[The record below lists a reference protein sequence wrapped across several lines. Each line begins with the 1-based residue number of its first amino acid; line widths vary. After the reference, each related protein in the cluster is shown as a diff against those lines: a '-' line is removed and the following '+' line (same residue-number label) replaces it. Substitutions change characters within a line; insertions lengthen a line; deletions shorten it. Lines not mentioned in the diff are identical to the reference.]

1 MNHAVS
7 CWVARGSAFTH
18 SIRFCCRNKP
28 RSLLP
33 QPLPLLRPLPGAPAL
48 SRAPLHASRELASS
62 SATPWRT
69 FLDLTVYGSSAQGA
83 AGPAQPEVGEH
94 LSASLNLPPATSTWR
109 KLGRRLG
116 PTRRTSCVR
125 LTCPRLPTTLS
136 TPEASSLPSQ
146 TFPTHLPTF
155 EALPNSKGGVR
166 GPRYGELRTRPFAGS
181 RLRGLQVLASFYS
194 CDWGAG

>member
-1 MNHAVS
+1 MRLVAGRPGARRSHTQSVSAAGTSHARS
-7 CWVARGSAFTH
+7 CL
-18 SIRFCCRNKP
+18 
-28 RSLLP
+28 SLCP
-33 QPLPLLRPLPGAPAL
+33 PRPLPGAPAP

-69 FLDLTVYGSSAQGA
+69 FLDLTVYGSSVQGA

-116 PTRRTSCVR
+116 PTRRTSCLR

-146 TFPTHLPTF
+146 TFPTRLLTF
-155 EALPNSKGGVR
+155 EALLNSKGGVR
-166 GPRYGELRTRPFAGS
+166 GPRYGELRTRPCWLSSARSSGV
-181 RLRGLQVLASFYS
+181 GIVLLI
-194 CDWGAG
+194 